1 MTPNVKGVCKVPD
14 EVRQQWEDLS
24 TREMICSLFEKCGN
38 DPDRVYWNIFC
49 CFLLPIQSTILR
61 TLFDDLF
68 ISLIENYSGMP

>member
-38 DPDRVYWNIFC
+38 DPDRVY
-49 CFLLPIQSTILR
+49 
-61 TLFDDLF
+61 
-68 ISLIENYSGMP
+68 